1 MELIRFL
8 IARSRRTLILAVAFG
23 LAGGAANSALLA
35 FLNVAI
41 SHRAAVSLRLIFLFI
56 VLCAIAPAVRVISEL
71 LLIRLG
77 QQVVYSLRT
86 QLSREVLA
94 VPLRRLEEVGP
105 HRILSVLTDDVP
117 AITNMVSTIPVLC
130 INTGVVVSCLVYMGW
145 LNWKLLGAVLGV
157 VALGIVTYQLGVGR
171 AIQHF
176 RRARQHENDLQKH
189 FQGLVHG
196 IKELKLHHA
205 RRQTFL
211 SQVLGN
217 TARSVQDENVSALT
231 IYTVAASWGQL
242 LVFVTIGAVVFFL
255 AGVLGATAAAVTGFA
270 LALLYVMSP
279 LQVVMNSVPG
289 IARANLAVAN
299 VRDLGL
305 KLSEA
310 AAPEGDKALS
320 ELGARQV
327 SLELSGVMY
336 SYYQEDAQG
345 EFTLGPIDLKVVP
358 GELLF
363 ITGGNGSG
371 KTNLAKLMMGLYT
384 PVQGTIRC
392 NGETITDSNRAG
404 YRQLFSAVF
413 SDFFLFNSLL
423 GLENSRLDE
432 RARELLIK
440 LRLNHKVQVND
451 GVLST
456 TELSHGQRKRL
467 ALLTACLEDR
477 PICFFDEWAADQDPV
492 FKEFFYLSI
501 LPGLKDRG
509 KTVLVITHDD
519 RYFGA
524 ADRIVHLESGR
535 ITAAM
540 PAALSSA
547 V

>member
-371 KTNLAKLMMGLYT
+371 KTTLAKLMMGLYT